1 MAEYF
6 VMIKRVVN
14 NLVAVGQLVSNDD
27 LIMYHLVGLG
37 FDYDLVVAS
46 LTSKLES
53 FSFQEIHAILLNQ
66 DTCLEQLH

>member
-14 NLVAVGQLVSNDD
+14 NLVVVGQLVSNDD
-27 LIMYHLVGLG
+27 LIMYCLAGLG
-37 FDYDLVVAS
+37 FDYDLAIVS
-46 LTSKLES
+46 LTSKLDS